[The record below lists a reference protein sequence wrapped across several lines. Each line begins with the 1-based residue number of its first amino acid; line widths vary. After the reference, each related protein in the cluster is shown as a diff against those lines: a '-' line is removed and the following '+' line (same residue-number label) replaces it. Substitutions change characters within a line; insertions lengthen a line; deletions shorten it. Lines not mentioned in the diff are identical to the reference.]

1 MQLLR
6 MHLKIP
12 AIRAAKH
19 RTLVPAT
26 AASTRIIKPE
36 ITTRRQVIHKNTG
49 RAAVPLAEGVRL
61 VQVRKNRG
69 GNLHKFLMVQA
80 RPVGRT
86 ASGENVVEVPV
97 NAQRP
102 VLNARESTHT
112 LGHVHG
118 AVLPRPVVHVLE
130 EVAVNGLDV
139 LGVEGAGDELGV
151 LGELVASSGDDAVL
165 KERKRRGV
173 IDARLVPHDVLVG
186 LGVEVRRPVLL
197 LTHDYSPSSA
207 LC

>member
-1 MQLLR
+1 M
-6 MHLKIP
+6 
-12 AIRAAKH
+12 
-19 RTLVPAT
+19 PAT

-36 ITTRRQVIHKNTG
+36 ITTRRQVIHKIRVARPFPSRKG
-49 RAAVPLAEGVRL
+49 CAWFRCAKIAAATST
-61 VQVRKNRG
+61 NS
-69 GNLHKFLMVQA
+69 LMVQA

-97 NAQRP
+97 NTQGP
-102 VLNARESTHT
+102 VLNARESTHP

-118 AVLPRPVVHVLE
+118 TVLPRPVVHVLE
-130 EVAVNGLDV
+130 EVAVNGFEV

-173 IDARLVPHDVLVG
+173 P
-186 LGVEVRRPVLL
+186 
-197 LTHDYSPSSA
+197 
-207 LC
+207 